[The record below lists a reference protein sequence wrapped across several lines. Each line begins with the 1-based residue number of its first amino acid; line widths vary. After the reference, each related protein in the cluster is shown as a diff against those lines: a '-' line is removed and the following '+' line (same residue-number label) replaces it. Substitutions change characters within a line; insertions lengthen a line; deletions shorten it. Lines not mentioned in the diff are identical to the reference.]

1 MNTTL
6 HSSSADP
13 QVAVIGAGNMGGAM
27 LARLCEAGWA
37 VSVCDLDPARQA
49 QAVAC
54 GAQPQPTPGAAVQG
68 LRPDGVVLIAVVDAA
83 QTWAILTGAQGAL
96 AGLKPGHTVMLC
108 PTLSPQDVIEVGARL
123 RSVGVHCIDAPMSG
137 GPVRARDGSMSL
149 MVACEDAVF
158 ERHAALLQTL
168 SHKIFRISAQVGD
181 GAKTKLV
188 NNLLA
193 AIHLTGAAEALALA
207 ERLGLNPT
215 TTLAVM
221 AQSSGQSWIASDRMP
236 RALAGDFAPRAHVT
250 LLEKDTRLAMDMA
263 GAVGFDAALGALA
276 RDAFAQASAG
286 GLAQEDD
293 AALLKW
299 MRLHR

>member
-1 MNTTL
+1 M
-6 HSSSADP
+6 SSALLPNHP

-27 LARLCEAGWA
+27 LARLCEAGWL
-37 VSVCDLDPARQA
+37 VSVCDVDPLRQA
-49 QAVAC
+49 QAEAC
-54 GAQPQPTPGAAVQG
+54 GAWAQPTPLAAVQG
-68 LRPDGVVLIAVVDAA
+68 LQPDGLVLIAVVDAV
-83 QTWAILTGAQGAL
+83 QTWAVLTGEQGVL
-96 AGLKPGHTVMLC
+96 ADLQAGHTVMLC
-108 PTLSPQDVIEVGARL
+108 PTLSPQDVIAVQARL
-123 RSVGVHCIDAPMSG
+123 AAGGVHCIDAPMSG
-137 GPVRARDGSMSL
+137 GPVRAREGNISL
-149 MVACEDAVF
+149 MLACDDAVF

-168 SHKIFRISAQVGD
+168 SQKIFRISTQVGD

-193 AIHLTGAAEALALA
+193 AIHLCGAAEALALA
-207 ERLGLNPT
+207 ERLGLNPY
-215 TTLAVM
+215 TTLDVM

-263 GAVGFDAALGALA
+263 RSVGFDASMGALA
-276 RDAFAQASAG
+276 RDAFAQASAE

-299 MRLHR
+299 MRGHR

>member
-1 MNTTL
+1 M
-6 HSSSADP
+6 SASLLPSHP

-37 VSVCDLDPARQA
+37 VSVCDVDPLRQT
-49 QAVAC
+49 QAKAC
-54 GAQPQPTPGAAVQG
+54 GAWVQPTPLAAVQG
-68 LRPDGVVLIAVVDAA
+68 LQPDGLVLIAVVDAV
-83 QTWAILTGAQGAL
+83 QTWAVLTGEQGAL
-96 AGLKPGHTVMLC
+96 AGLQPGHTVMLC
-108 PTLSPQDVIEVGARL
+108 PTLSPQDVIAVQARL
-123 RSVGVHCIDAPMSG
+123 AAGGVHCIDAPMSG
-137 GPVRARDGSMSL
+137 GPLRAREGSMSL
-149 MVACEDAVF
+149 MVACDDAVF

-168 SHKIFRISAQVGD
+168 SPKIFRISTQVGD

-193 AIHLTGAAEALALA
+193 AIHLSGAAEALALA
-207 ERLGLNPT
+207 ERLGLNPH
-215 TTLAVM
+215 TTLDVM

-263 GAVGFDAALGALA
+263 RSVGFDASMGALA
-276 RDAFAQASAG
+276 RDAFAQASAE

-299 MRLHR
+299 MRRHR

>member
-1 MNTTL
+1 M
-6 HSSSADP
+6 SSALLPAHP

-37 VSVCDLDPARQA
+37 VSVCDVDPLRQT
-49 QAVAC
+49 QAEAC
-54 GAQPQPTPGAAVQG
+54 GALAQPTPLSAVQG
-68 LRPDGVVLIAVVDAA
+68 LQPDGLVLIAVVDAV
-83 QTWAILTGAQGAL
+83 QTWEVLTGEQGVL

-108 PTLSPQDVIEVGARL
+108 PTLSPQDVIALQARL
-123 RSVGVHCIDAPMSG
+123 GAGGVYCIDAPMSG
-137 GPVRARDGSMSL
+137 GPLRAREGTMSL
-149 MVACEDAVF
+149 MVACADLVF

-168 SHKIFRISAQVGD
+168 SQKIFRISTQVGD

-193 AIHLTGAAEALALA
+193 AVHLSGAAEALALA
-207 ERLGLNPT
+207 ERLGLNPH
-215 TTLAVM
+215 TTLDVM

-263 GAVGFDAALGALA
+263 RSVGFNASMGALA
-276 RDAFAQASAG
+276 RDVFAQASAE
-286 GLAQEDD
+286 GLGQEDD

-299 MRLHR
+299 MRRHR